1 MYKVHSV
8 LNKPFGFGTRPH
20 TGTRLALL
28 FINILPCHHHSLVK
42 QSTFDFY
49 RFHFSIKCLL
59 KCVRKMFR
67 TNFVSASNIFRPRL
81 FCFWDSGIM
90 SCYNREEEGGFFSI
104 NNDLIVLIKHAR
116 KIKRSCKAHKIVNS
130 NRLLP
135 DKRFANFWCRT
146 VQFQSKLGI
155 ETLF

>member
-1 MYKVHSV
+1 MMYKVHSV

-20 TGTRLALL
+20 TETRLALL
-28 FINILPCHHHSLVK
+28 FINILQCHHHSLVK

-67 TNFVSASNIFRPRL
+67 TNFVSASNIFHPRL

-90 SCYNREEEGGFFSI
+90 SCYKREEEGGFFSI

-146 VQFQSKLGI
+146 DQFKLWI